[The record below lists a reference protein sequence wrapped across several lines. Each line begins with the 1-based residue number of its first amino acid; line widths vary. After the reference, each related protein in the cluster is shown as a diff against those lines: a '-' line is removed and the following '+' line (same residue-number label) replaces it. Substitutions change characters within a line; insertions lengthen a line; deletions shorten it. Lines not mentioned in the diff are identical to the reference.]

1 MSPAPAEKRTTMT
14 TQPGN
19 EFERAA
25 AEEANE
31 SFLGEMWGFLRHNK
45 KWWLLP
51 ILATLVL
58 FGLLMLMSSS
68 AIAPFIY
75 TLF

>member
-1 MSPAPAEKRTTMT
+1 MEQQPAT
-14 TQPGN
+14 

-25 AEEANE
+25 DETGGE

-51 ILATLVL
+51 ILVTLVL
-58 FGLLMLMSSS
+58 FGLLMLMGNS
-68 AIAPFIY
+68 AIAPFLY
-75 TLF
+75 QFF

>member
-1 MSPAPAEKRTTMT
+1 M
-14 TQPGN
+14 N

-25 AEEANE
+25 QRPAGGFVRE
-31 SFLGEMWGFLRHNK
+31 FLYFLRESK

-51 ILATLVL
+51 IIVL
-58 FGLLMLMSSS
+58 FLMFGALMLLSST
-68 AIAPFIY
+68 AAAPFIY

>member
-1 MSPAPAEKRTTMT
+1 MVFRREETILMQ

-25 AEEANE
+25 DEEGEE

-51 ILATLVL
+51 ILGTLVL
-58 FGLLMLMSSS
+58 FGLLMVLSSS
-68 AIAPFIY
+68 AVAPFIY

>member
-1 MSPAPAEKRTTMT
+1 M
-14 TQPGN
+14 N

-25 AEEANE
+25 QGAERGFARELLY
-31 SFLGEMWGFLRHNK
+31 FLGQSK

-51 ILATLVL
+51 IIVMFLM
-58 FGLLMLMSSS
+58 FGALLLLSST
-68 AIAPFIY
+68 AAAPFIY